1 MIALMRAHAFSSHA
15 AAKVSLVLL
24 LFGLLAAF
32 QPGDAVCQQ
41 TVERPA
47 YVEPLRGSAL
57 AELRSL
63 YRQLI
68 NAENR
73 HELKAVRP
81 LVWTSPVTLFVAKTK
96 TAAEGNWAG
105 FWGTEVVMQHF
116 HDLYQGPFQ
125 IDPDYSKEKVVGLTA
140 DVAETYIPVQIT
152 VAYAGQTPAPKPFLM
167 ILEWIRTPEGWKMA
181 TDIALPI
188 PPSSHNS

>member
-1 MIALMRAHAFSSHA
+1 MIALMREHAFSWHA
-15 AAKVSLVLL
+15 AATVSLVLL
-24 LFGLLAAF
+24 LSVFLAAF

-47 YVEPLRGSAL
+47 YVEPLGGSPL

-73 HELKAVRP
+73 HDLKAVRP
-81 LVWTSPVTLFVAKTK
+81 LVWTSPATLFVAKTK